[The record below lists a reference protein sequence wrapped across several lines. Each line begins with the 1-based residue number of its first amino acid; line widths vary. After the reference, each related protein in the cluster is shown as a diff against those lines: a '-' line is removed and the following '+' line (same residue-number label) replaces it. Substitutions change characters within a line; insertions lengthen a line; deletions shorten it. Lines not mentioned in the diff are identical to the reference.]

1 MRSFIG
7 AESHATWRARFSNS
21 PRPEVEEALTI
32 RTRCIVKLHLHHQ
45 MLRFMAK
52 NSCSDSLKIRSVES
66 GKSFVCLC

>member
-32 RTRCIVKLHLHHQ
+32 RTRCIVKQSSAAALAPTDAPFYGQ
-45 MLRFMAK
+45 
-52 NSCSDSLKIRSVES
+52 NSSSVSLKVQN
-66 GKSFVCLC
+66 